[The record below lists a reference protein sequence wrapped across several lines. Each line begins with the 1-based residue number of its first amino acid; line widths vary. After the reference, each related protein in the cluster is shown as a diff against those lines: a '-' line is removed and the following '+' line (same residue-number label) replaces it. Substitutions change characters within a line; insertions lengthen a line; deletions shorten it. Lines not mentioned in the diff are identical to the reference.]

1 MGRKNI
7 FNGLWAARA
16 VDSSPNDIDKGG
28 AGRVVEERDLAGG
41 GRLQSR
47 LGTPTYVK

>member
-28 AGRVVEERDLAGG
+28 SEWWEKGKDPENGG
-41 GRLQSR
+41 CSADWAL
-47 LGTPTYVK
+47 LHM